1 MLRPPAQSQM
11 EAEDQAAQA
20 EQSDEL
26 MHPDVPLSGSAQASR
41 KQTTSLTAESATFP
55 FPYAQKIF
63 FLKQL
68 KMPAQPARQAMRL

>member
-41 KQTTSLTAESATFP
+41 KQTTSLTAESATLSFSLCTKNILSEAVKNACP
-55 FPYAQKIF
+55 TC
-63 FLKQL
+63 
-68 KMPAQPARQAMRL
+68 